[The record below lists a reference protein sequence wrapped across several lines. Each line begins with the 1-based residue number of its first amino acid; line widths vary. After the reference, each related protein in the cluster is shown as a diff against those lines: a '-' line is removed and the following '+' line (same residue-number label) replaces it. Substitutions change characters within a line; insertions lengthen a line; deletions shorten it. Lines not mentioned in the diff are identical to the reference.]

1 MGATVLYCTYAP
13 SSSQNKRY
21 GQSKQRSRPG
31 RQVQV
36 HAPACAL
43 WIVGAS
49 RPNKSNWHMVTSG
62 AADNSFRGATTTCLC
77 TFRRPLAR
85 YYPLHASY
93 EQYLEAFTAIH
104 FTSCVNPWRALQT
117 PYKLAL
123 NGNEDSTL
131 MAWLALSRPA
141 LANASYY

>member
-1 MGATVLYCTYAP
+1 MMVIHLQRRAHASMTCMAGKPWAPLYCTYAP

-85 YYPLHASY
+85 YYLCVVRAIFGGIYSHTFYLLCKSMARASDAI
-93 EQYLEAFTAIH
+93 QATLE
-104 FTSCVNPWRALQT
+104 WQ
-117 PYKLAL
+117 
-123 NGNEDSTL
+123 
-131 MAWLALSRPA
+131 
-141 LANASYY
+141 